1 MGCMLQNAMMWIQ
14 PSFPQSPNQL
24 HASLLFALV
33 SLCLSSPSLRAAA
46 RVPPAPSY
54 HGPGQPRLSLLA
66 LPLMDIP
73 GL

>member
-46 RVPPAPSY
+46 SL
-54 HGPGQPRLSLLA
+54 HHSHSNTGSKPRLLPTPQLA
-66 LPLMDIP
+66 ATPDP
-73 GL
+73 